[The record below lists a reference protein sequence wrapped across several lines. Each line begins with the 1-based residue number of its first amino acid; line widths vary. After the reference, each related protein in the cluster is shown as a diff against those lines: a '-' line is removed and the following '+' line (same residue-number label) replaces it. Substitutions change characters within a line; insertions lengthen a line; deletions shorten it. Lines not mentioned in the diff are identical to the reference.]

1 MKGFSVAVGVHDESE
16 EVRFDLERTLITGE
30 SCGEDGRGN
39 KLLVVPLDVKSVKS
53 ISAAAVRIQEAFPGG
68 IDCVVNNAAQHLDGF
83 NYQVAQEML
92 DVNFFGAQNVIRR
105 TVPARWPEA
114 LTGKWLPA
122 KSGYKGMRSGGCI
135 INVVCMS
142 SLSVG
147 GGVGGP
153 LQTLEAKFASCSSET
168 EIVMRLTEY
177 LGHVEAGT
185 HISAGWPSNPY
196 LVSKVAFNQFMA
208 S

>member
-105 TVPARWPEA
+105 MVPAVARGAHRQVVARQKWVQGHA
-114 LTGKWLPA
+114 LGWLHHQ
-122 KSGYKGMRSGGCI
+122 RRVHVILVRRGGCRRAASDARGQ
-135 INVVCMS
+135 VCQ
-142 SLSVG
+142 L
-147 GGVGGP
+147 
-153 LQTLEAKFASCSSET
+153 
-168 EIVMRLTEY
+168 
-177 LGHVEAGT
+177 
-185 HISAGWPSNPY
+185 
-196 LVSKVAFNQFMA
+196 LVRN
-208 S
+208 